1 MSRFVLDAS
10 VVLTWCFPDENAA
23 LAQHV
28 ADMFKRGDTAVAPSF
43 WPHEVLNALL
53 VGEKRKRI
61 SKELVRSFLDD
72 LAALPIVLEQFPAKV
87 VFDRIQHLSREH
99 GLTAYDAAYLD
110 LALSSG
116 LPLATLDEDLARAS
130 KKARVRLVWHDPF

>member
-10 VVLTWCFPDENAA
+10 VVLAWCFPDENAA

-28 ADMFKRGDTAVAPSF
+28 ADNFKQGDTALAPSF

-53 VGEKRKRI
+53 VGEKRRRI
-61 SKELVRSFLDD
+61 SQELLQSFLGD
-72 LAALPIVLEQFPAKV
+72 LAALPVELEQFPAGA
-87 VFDRIQHLSREH
+87 VFDRIQLLSRKH

-110 LALSSG
+110 LTLESG
-116 LPLATLDEDLARAS
+116 SPLATLDDDLIQACKKEQLALVRA
-130 KKARVRLVWHDPF
+130 